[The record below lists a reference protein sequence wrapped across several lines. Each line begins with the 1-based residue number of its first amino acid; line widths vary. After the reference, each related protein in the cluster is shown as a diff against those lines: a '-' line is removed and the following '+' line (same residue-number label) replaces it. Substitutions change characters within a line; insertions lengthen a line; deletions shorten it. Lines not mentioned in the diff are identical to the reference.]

1 MHPLGVNPHVTGWRE
16 GGIIEELKLENAAH
30 NPQLAWEMWDFV
42 LYDKC
47 ITEPNLTLMLDSTLY
62 RAETDGRKV
71 KAVWVRSDTARNI
84 YRIEAEIF
92 VDSTGTRGLPW
103 RPARRS

>member
-1 MHPLGVNPHVTGWRE
+1 
-16 GGIIEELKLENAAH
+16 
-30 NPQLAWEMWDFV
+30 
-42 LYDKC
+42 
-47 ITEPNLTLMLDSTLY
+47 MLDSTLY

-92 VDSTGTRGLPW
+92 VDSTGDSRLAMEAGAEVMSGRDGSKKFGSRSPTTTKSE
-103 RPARRS
+103 PARARPS